1 MAKEFKLPEVS
12 EGVAEADI
20 SEVMVAEGDVIEA
33 GQVVM
38 EVETDKAVAPV
49 ECPFAGKITK
59 VHVKEGDSVPIGAVL
74 LTIEETAGSAKK
86 DGGAKPAPSGAKAE
100 AKPAERPSPQAETK
114 PDAANLPTEAARAG
128 QSPPRQGDYKT
139 TPAASQQTGPKPQ
152 AKPVHEVKVE
162 GKDVVDLLVLGGGPG
177 GYPAAF
183 DAADH
188 GLKVVLVDENAQP
201 GGVCLRVGCIPSKA
215 LLHVAKLV
223 HEAKEAANWGLSF
236 GEPKLDLDKL
246 RRFKGGVVT
255 KLTGGV
261 GQLAKGRNVKVVQA
275 RGTFVDSHTLSLQ
288 KADGS
293 TEQLKFKKAIVAV
306 GSRPALPKVFA
317 IGDPRVMDST
327 GALELAD
334 VPKRLLVIG
343 GGYIGLEM
351 GTVYAALGSKVTVVE
366 ALDGLL
372 AACDRDLVKPLETKL
387 RKEFEAIH
395 LNTKVEGLEAT
406 KEGIAVTISGEAVTK
421 NGAPA
426 KQTFDRVL
434 VSIGRVPN
442 GKGIGLENTKAE
454 VDDRGWVK
462 VDRRMQTAD
471 PDVLAI
477 GDVAGEPMLAHKA
490 TREAKVA
497 VATLLGEPSEFDNR
511 GIPAVVFT
519 DPEIAWVG
527 LTETEAEKKGT
538 KVKVARFPW
547 GASGRAQTLDRT
559 DGLTKL
565 ICDPETERV
574 LGVGIVGPGA
584 GELIADGTLAV
595 EMGAVARDL
604 ADTIH
609 AHPTLSETLM
619 ESGEAVFGQATH
631 YFRPKR

>member
-12 EGVAEADI
+12 EGVTEADI
-20 SEVMVAEGDVIEA
+20 SEIMVAEGDVIEA
-33 GQVVM
+33 DQVVM

-59 VHVKEGDSVPIGAVL
+59 LHVKEGDSVAIGATL
-74 LTIEETAGSAKK
+74 LTIEETSDAKS
-86 DGGAKPAPSGAKAE
+86 GREESGAGGQSSKTKAGKAAPQKESKPTAANEPAE
-100 AKPAERPSPQAETK
+100 ASR
-114 PDAANLPTEAARAG
+114 AAK
-128 QSPPRQGDYKT
+128 SPPARSGEYRSS
-139 TPAASQQTGPKPQ
+139 PADEQKSRPQ
-152 AKPVHEVKVE
+152 SRATSVHDVKID
-162 GKDVVDLLVLGGGPG
+162 GKDVVDLVVLGGGPG

-215 LLHVAKLV
+215 LLHIAKLI
-223 HEAKEAANWGLSF
+223 HEAKEAEKWGLSF
-236 GEPKLDLDKL
+236 GAPKIDLTKL
-246 RRFKGGVVT
+246 RDFKSGVVG

-261 GQLAKGRNVKVVQA
+261 GQLAKGRDVKIVRA
-275 RGTFVDSHTLSLQ
+275 RGTFLDSHTMSLQ
-288 KADGS
+288 KPDGS
-293 TEQLKFKKAIVAV
+293 TEQIKFKKCIVAV
-306 GSRPALPKVFA
+306 GSRPTVPKFFD
-317 IGDPRVMDST
+317 IGDERVMTST
-327 GALELAD
+327 GALDLPD

-366 ALDGLL
+366 MTSGLL
-372 AACDRDLVKPLETKL
+372 PGADRDLVKPLQTRLE
-387 RKEFEAIH
+387 KEFEAIH
-395 LNTKVEGLEAT
+395 LDTKVEKLEAT
-406 KEGIAVTISGEAVTK
+406 KAGIDVTISGKAVEK
-421 NGAPA
+421 GAKA
-426 KQTFDRVL
+426 TQTFDRVL
-434 VSIGRVPN
+434 VAIGRIPN
-442 GKGIGLENTKAE
+442 GKGIGLENTKAQ
-454 VDDRGWVK
+454 VNDRGHVV

-471 PDVLAI
+471 PDILAI

-497 VATLLGEPSEFDNR
+497 VATLLGEPSEFDNV

-527 LTETEAEKKGT
+527 LSETEAEKQGI

-574 LGVGIVGPGA
+574 LGVGIVGAGA
-584 GELIADGTLAV
+584 GELIAEGTLAV
-595 EMGAVARDL
+595 EMAAVARDL

-609 AHPTLSETLM
+609 AHPTLSETVM
-619 ESGEAVFGQATH
+619 EAGEAIFGQATH